1 MEQMWLRMVLLSES
15 EPRQDIISRKEKGK
29 WFDEL
34 LRLQEEIAE
43 KNIEKYIGKTYRVI
57 CDDFGS
63 SEGYMSGHTNGTAVV
78 EFKADEEMLGRFV
91 DIKINSYEGVFKG
104 EIIN

>member
-1 MEQMWLRMVLLSES
+1 M
-15 EPRQDIISRKEKGK
+15 
-29 WFDEL
+29 
-34 LRLQEEIAE
+34 
-43 KNIEKYIGKTYRVI
+43 I